1 MNLLEVESRLRL
13 PVGAILLAF
22 VGLGLAGLS
31 IATNEIKFAAMGFPF
46 LTTAASLFLFRSKAF
61 HADFTEDAIVLKK
74 TDQEIPYES
83 MSFLDFASKIDKNG
97 DYVSDSAEITVTHD
111 AGEFVIPAKL
121 NHSSVD
127 VYEFLFERSIPRE
140 DFPLDPILEDFV
152 NEQEEL
158 FGPEKV
164 FHFCAR
170 RNANIKK
177 AGRRVMTKIAAGL
190 ALGALGLGATGG
202 VLKNEDWVVAAV
214 SLGAA
219 AFLFFLMGMARRQT
233 AGSRLK
239 NWDLAGVVVS
249 PVGVAMIQGSLKG
262 KMEWDEIRAVS
273 FGIATK
279 NYEFAVTRGAPG
291 ILLKFDGGALTIVD
305 VYNQPLPYL
314 FAVIQDYWQ
323 EGGDA

>member
-13 PVGAILLAF
+13 PVGTILLAL
-22 VGLGLAGLS
+22 VGLGLVGLS
-31 IATNEIKFAAMGFPF
+31 FATNEIKFAAMGFPF
-46 LTTAASLFLFRSKAF
+46 LTTAACLFVFRSKAF
-61 HADFTEDAIVLKK
+61 HADFTEDAIVLKNM
-74 TDQEIPYES
+74 DQVIPYES
-83 MSFLDFASKIDKNG
+83 ISYLDFASKIDKDG
-97 DYVSDSAEITVTHD
+97 DYASKSAEITVTHD
-111 AGEFVIPAKL
+111 VGEFVIPAKL
-121 NHSSVD
+121 NHPSVD

-140 DFPLDPILEDFV
+140 DFPLDPVLEDFV

-170 RNANIKK
+170 SNADKKK

-190 ALGALGLGATGG
+190 ALGALGLGAAGG
-202 VLKNEDWVVAAV
+202 VMKNEDWFVAAV

-219 AFLFFLMGMARRQT
+219 AILFFLIGMTRQQT
-233 AGSRLK
+233 AGSRMK

-249 PVGVAMIQGSLKG
+249 PVGVAMIQGNLKG
-262 KMEWDEIRAVS
+262 KMEWDEIKAVS
-273 FGIATK
+273 FGNATR
-279 NYEFAVTRGAPG
+279 NFEFSVTRTTPG